1 MKNLL
6 LILALTFSVNTVMA
20 DSIDD
25 LFGSGE
31 DQEFEFERFEE
42 NNVMKAIAHD
52 AGIVCRKG
60 LCTLSSVSTKYKEF
74 TINMNGGLGNN
85 ASGGFGGF
93 GDGDGTFI
101 NLGGEQGTLSF
112 EDRLHAG
119 INMQLKIGSCTRNVN
134 IPRSLYYS
142 VNRYMYGLMNE
153 DSTTRRSF
161 TPADEAMI
169 IFYTTV
175 SKQVTGGSCRGR

>member
-6 LILALTFSVNTVMA
+6 LILALAFSVNTVMA

-25 LFGSGE
+25 LFGAGE

-42 NNVMKAIAHD
+42 SHVMKAIAHD
-52 AGIVCRKG
+52 AGMVCKKG
-60 LCTLSSVSTKYKEF
+60 LCKLTSVDTKWKEF

-101 NLGGEQGTLSF
+101 NFDGGNQPQNI

-119 INMQLKIGSCTRNVN
+119 INMQISVGTCVR
-134 IPRSLYYS
+134 S
-142 VNRYMYGLMNE
+142 VNVPRALFYSIQRYMYGLMNE

-169 IFYTTV
+169 LFYTTV
-175 SKQVTGGSCRGR
+175 MKQANGCK